1 MEPPAAPMTLPA
13 GPSAA
18 EGVERL
24 GADLEALGD
33 DQTVA
38 RVAALLA
45 LVEAL
50 PVSEAERQAALA
62 EEAYRLAETLGDDVG
77 QARAAGLSGRASF
90 MLAENM
96 VALPRLAEAV
106 ARFDALGMSE
116 DGLAARGALAG
127 AHASLGYY
135 EEAFEGALTNLD
147 HVREVGDRLAEGWV
161 LVGLSA
167 GYADLGDADRAL
179 DAARQAEAAFAETG
193 HGIGRA
199 RALTSIGT
207 AYLLREDPD
216 AAEAVLR
223 EALVLFDR
231 YDDPIGVDRAT
242 DDLGSAA
249 RLRGDLEAGLAL
261 HRASLVSRRTRA
273 NRHAQSTSL
282 LHVGEALVALGQPAE
297 AVDALAEALTLARST
312 GARPREAQVHAALV
326 DAHVALGD
334 TPRALAA
341 ARALLAVREE
351 TLDAETRA
359 RLQTMQVRYE
369 TEQLREAQEAE
380 AARASALRAANARL
394 VDALEEL
401 RSAQRQLVQTEK
413 LASLGRVTAGIA
425 HEIRNPLN
433 FVVGFSGLATDLVAE
448 IAETLAAHPISDA
461 GAAETVSETLGLLTA
476 NVARIDEHARRA
488 NGIVT
493 SMLEH
498 VRTVGGP
505 RGQVVVMDLL
515 DAALDDVAVLRPDG
529 LRIVRDADGAD
540 LEVEAVAGSLR
551 RVFANLIGNAYSALA
566 DRAED
571 APPGWTP
578 TLSVAVRRVLESA
591 IGPAVEVSIAD
602 NGAGFASAET
612 RARVFEPF
620 FTTRPTGQGTGLGL
634 SLAYDIVTQAH
645 GGLLEAHDTPGGG
658 ATFVVML
665 PAA

>member
-1 MEPPAAPMTLPA
+1 MTLPA